1 MNPTNKITNPI
12 RRAFTLIEIL
22 IVVVILGILAAIV
35 VPQFTDAADDANDAA
50 VRSQLQT
57 LRGQIEL
64 YYAQNGEYPNLIAD
78 GWDDMIDNDYLMGA
92 PTNSLQNSSTVAAA
106 AADGDADDDA
116 AAVHAAADDAAADD
130 DDGRRR
136 RRRGGGAG
144 ARRGGGAD
152 AGDAGDEQARRLGG
166 VGGEPRLA
174 LGADAG
180 AVPREVEGRATAR
193 ARSRYGECK
202 IAARERKIAELV
214 HSLASRREPRRG
226 GRERIAAR
234 WPPSP

>member
-106 AADGDADDDA
+106 AADGVGWVWAEKA
-116 AAVHAAADDAAADD
+116 GVSTSMVLTAVAADST
-130 DDGRRR
+130 GF
-136 RRRGGGAG
+136 
-144 ARRGGGAD
+144 
-152 AGDAGDEQARRLGG
+152 DE
-166 VGGEPRLA
+166 
-174 LGADAG
+174 
-180 AVPREVEGRATAR
+180 
-193 ARSRYGECK
+193 
-202 IAARERKIAELV
+202 
-214 HSLASRREPRRG
+214 
-226 GRERIAAR
+226 
-234 WPPSP
+234 